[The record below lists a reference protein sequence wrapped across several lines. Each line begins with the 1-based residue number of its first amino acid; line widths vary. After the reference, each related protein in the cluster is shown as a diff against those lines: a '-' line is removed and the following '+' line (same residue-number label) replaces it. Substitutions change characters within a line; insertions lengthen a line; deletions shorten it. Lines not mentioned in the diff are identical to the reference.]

1 MSLNEILQGRLPRG
15 IQRFFGIQ
23 GEAPAPQLSQLV
35 TPTYNLTTLP
45 ADHQYLFDIRLCSR
59 FFDVTGDATHP
70 GQVQLYNPTGSGQ
83 LVIVRGFWLC
93 GVASPQ
99 LIQIRDV
106 NAAAL
111 LALNQQGMV
120 NDARWFPRVAVSSI
134 RGAADQNALG
144 VVLGVVESGSG
155 WTPYDYVLT
164 PGTWLTL
171 ASSLNAIRVTG
182 MFVWTERGLP
192 ELERSF

>member
-1 MSLNEILQGRLPRG
+1 MSFNEILQGRLPRG

-23 GEAPAPQLSQLV
+23 GDAPAPQLSQLV

-45 ADHQYLFDIRLCSR
+45 ADHQYLFDIRMCSR
-59 FFDVTGDATHP
+59 FFDNTGDATHP

-83 LVIVRGFWLC
+83 LVILKGFWLT

-99 LIQIRDV
+99 LLQIRDT
-106 NAAAL
+106 NSGAL
-111 LALNQQGMV
+111 LALNQQGV
-120 NDARWFPRVAVSSI
+120 VADARWFPRVAVASI
-134 RGAADQNALG
+134 RGASDQAAAG
-144 VVLGVVESGSG
+144 VICGLLETGSG
-155 WTPYDYVLT
+155 WTPYEYVLT

-171 ASSLNAIRVTG
+171 VTSLNAQRVAG
-182 MFVWTERGLP
+182 MFVWVERGLP